1 MDSCGGTKTMKEL
14 IIWAF
19 ILTGCATE
27 HDYSH
32 QISALTM
39 KVSALQE
46 RVSDLEAKDELK
58 KTSPK

>member
-1 MDSCGGTKTMKEL
+1 MKEL